1 MSAAENVRY
10 LASGKL
16 FNIGQVLAR
25 LQGEFPDLSE
35 SKLRYLEEQGIVTPQ
50 RTAAGYR
57 KFAETDVQRLQLA
70 LSLQRDQ
77 YLPLKVIRTYLE
89 DLDEGRNPQLPNA
102 AMPATGS
109 IRIPKKK
116 VTAIELV
123 AETGIT
129 DSLLSQAQEVLL
141 IGAEPFD
148 LADVE
153 IARAIVQLQRFGI
166 SPRHLKGAKAAAI
179 REIGIIEGVVAPVVA
194 KKDTASRAR
203 AAQFAFEMEALFS
216 VIRSNLIRSAI
227 SKIDD

>member
-1 MSAAENVRY
+1 MAAAENVRY

-16 FNIGQVLAR
+16 FNIGQVLAT
-25 LQGEFPDLSE
+25 LQKEFADLSE

-57 KFAETDVQRLQLA
+57 KFSEADVQRLQLA
-70 LSLQRDQ
+70 LTLQRDQ

-89 DLDEGRNPQLPNA
+89 DLDDGKNPNLPSA
-102 AMPATGS
+102 QPTTGA
-109 IRIPKKK
+109 IRIPSKR
-116 VTAIELV
+116 VGEIDLI

-129 DSLLSQAQEVLL
+129 DSLLSQAKEVLL
-141 IGAEPFD
+141 IGTGPYDAAEI
-148 LADVE
+148 E

-179 REIGIIEGVVAPVVA
+179 REIGIIEGVVAPVLG

-203 AAQFAFEMEALFS
+203 AAQFAFEMEALFAS
-216 VIRSNLIRSAI
+216 IRSNLIRGAI
-227 SKIDD
+227 SKIDE

>member
-1 MSAAENVRY
+1 MAAAENVRY
-10 LASGKL
+10 LATGKL
-16 FNIGQVLAR
+16 YNIGQVLAR
-25 LQGEFPDLSE
+25 LQGDFADLSE

-50 RTAAGYR
+50 RTPAGYR

-77 YLPLKVIRTYLE
+77 YLPLKVIRTYLDDLE
-89 DLDEGRNPQLPNA
+89 DGKSPQLPSA
-102 AMPATGS
+102 APSSGA

-116 VTAIELV
+116 VSAIDLI

-129 DSLLSQAQEVLL
+129 DSLLAQAQEVLL

-148 LADVE
+148 QSEVE
-153 IARAIVQLQRFGI
+153 IARSIMQLQRFGI
-166 SPRHLKGAKAAAI
+166 APRHLKGAKAAAI

-194 KKDTASRAR
+194 KKDTASRAK
-203 AAQFAFEMEALFS
+203 AAQFAFEMEALFA
-216 VIRSNLIRSAI
+216 VIRSNLIRAAI